1 VLIPLVLGKK
11 SDAAQAPAESVE
23 RLLNAYLESAPTGK
37 EPTPIYGTPGLTA
50 WASGLDGATRGM
62 LEMGE
67 TTYTVNGNRL
77 YSFTSA
83 GAPTSLGVIPNSD
96 TVSMAGDGTN
106 VVATTLGAIYVWNS
120 GSGLVLVT
128 DPDAPLAGSVAWSD
142 GYFIFQ
148 ELNSDLTPTQTYFL
162 SALSDP
168 INYDALDFASAEANP
183 DTLTAVFV
191 HHRILYLP
199 GKRTIEAAQNTGGS
213 DFPFTRYESV
223 NIDVGL
229 AGRDAICHTNDAIF
243 LQAHDHTIRRIDG
256 LSATKISTA
265 RITRLIRSWSD
276 QTATVASAHVDA
288 DHLFVVFRNPD
299 GCVVWDQNTERWHER
314 ASYGSDTWQVR
325 HMVECYGLRLF
336 GSATEGKIFSL
347 DNDAYDEAGAILP
360 FEIVTP
366 FAYYQNQLLT
376 IGELEVVAQAGVG
389 SLTLDP
395 QLTCERTKDGVT
407 WSARKQRGLG
417 KTGERQK
424 RLRFGPQ
431 GQARAMAFRLRITDP
446 VQRAVLGAYVEADT

>member
-1 VLIPLVLGKK
+1 
-11 SDAAQAPAESVE
+11 
-23 RLLNAYLESAPTGK
+23 
-37 EPTPIYGTPGLTA
+37 
-50 WASGLDGATRGM
+50 
-62 LEMGE
+62 
-67 TTYTVNGNRL
+67 
-77 YSFTSA
+77 
-83 GAPTSLGVIPNSD
+83 
-96 TVSMAGDGTN
+96 
-106 VVATTLGAIYVWNS
+106 
-120 GSGLVLVT
+120 
-128 DPDAPLAGSVAWSD
+128 
-142 GYFIFQ
+142 
-148 ELNSDLTPTQTYFL
+148 
-162 SALSDP
+162 
-168 INYDALDFASAEANP
+168 
-183 DTLTAVFV
+183 V

-265 RITRLIRSWSD
+265 RITKLIRSWSD

-424 RLRFGPQ
+424 RVRFGPQ